1 MKLYFVF
8 FNKNSDVTNESKKG
22 NLLFKKIKILSINIG
37 RDWTQC
43 RNNHWS
49 SFSMTNQ
56 IYCFAPLQMNSQ
68 DTIKFSTVID
78 EAPSNFNPNRRRSR
92 AVLYGIQDHYKTN
105 SRTTKL
111 AKINKVRRLY
121 LAQELK
127 LNLIPHKTK
136 LGINLT
142 DLTLWSNY
150 GHKGKSVLE
159 YEQALRRVLWA
170 AQQTMPM
177 YCNVRQCTA
186 VISPFWWQF
195 QLAKWFVEKVQWTFF
210 YIIYMLHIFPH
221 VPNWFNCQC
230 SSQAEKW
237 TIT

>member
-1 MKLYFVF
+1 
-8 FNKNSDVTNESKKG
+8 
-22 NLLFKKIKILSINIG
+22 
-37 RDWTQC
+37 
-43 RNNHWS
+43 
-49 SFSMTNQ
+49 
-56 IYCFAPLQMNSQ
+56 MNSQ

-121 LAQELK
+121 LAPELK

-142 DLTLWSNY
+142 DLTLWPYY

-159 YEQALRRVLWA
+159 YEQALRDHVSCSANNIVMSVSAL
-170 AQQTMPM
+170 
-177 YCNVRQCTA
+177 QCDL
-186 VISPFWWQF
+186 PPDD
-195 QLAKWFVEKVQWTFF
+195 TF
-210 YIIYMLHIFPH
+210 
-221 VPNWFNCQC
+221 NWLKMSC
-230 SSQAEKW
+230 
-237 TIT
+237 